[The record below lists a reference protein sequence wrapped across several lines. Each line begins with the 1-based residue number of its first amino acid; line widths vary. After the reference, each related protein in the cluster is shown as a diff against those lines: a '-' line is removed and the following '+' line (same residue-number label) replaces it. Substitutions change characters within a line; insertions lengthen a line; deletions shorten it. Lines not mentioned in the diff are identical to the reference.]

1 MTQQRPKR
9 MKRMRMRMKI
19 IFNNRM
25 RRELR
30 QIVVSW
36 KSRREDKLIRLRMIS
51 AQTRSAILM
60 DQKI

>member
-9 MKRMRMRMKI
+9 MKRMRMRMRMKI
-19 IFNNRM
+19 IFNNRV

-36 KSRREDKLIRLRMIS
+36 KSRREEKLIRL
-51 AQTRSAILM
+51 
-60 DQKI
+60 